1 MGRNPR
7 LTEAEFRRQ
16 IMQLCVLL
24 EERVDE
30 VMGRFDINHGS
41 YYRDP
46 RILKAVAYYMA
57 RRRLPRWSRDLDGD
71 LERDMLL
78 SKMESLTPST
88 SLG

>member
-1 MGRNPR
+1 
-7 LTEAEFRRQ
+7 
-16 IMQLCVLL
+16 MQLCVLL

-46 RILKAVAYYMA
+46 RILKAIAHYMT
-57 RRRLPRWSRDLDGD
+57 RRKLPGWSRELDGD

-78 SKMESLTPST
+78 SKMDSFTQST
-88 SLG
+88 SLAS